1 MIISS
6 WHLHGFIIFC
16 VIFFAPI
23 LTGVYKNGALTWFWH
38 CQRIWA
44 ILVPVLTL
52 VFFHLDFGL
61 RHQGKSGV
69 LVVVALVAGWDLCQG
84 WWCKEGSGGPLLQI
98 NTFPYFFD
106 RF

>member
-38 CQRIWA
+38 CERIWA

-52 VFFHLDFGL
+52 IEAKQNSFHHDGHGDARAHLP
-61 RHQGKSGV
+61 GV
-69 LVVVALVAGWDLCQG
+69 AKHGVM
-84 WWCKEGSGGPLLQI
+84 S
-98 NTFPYFFD
+98 
-106 RF
+106 